1 MTTTFLRFWA
11 IFFKKYVFWQV
22 GGLFWK
28 KKKKKNSPKSPIFQ
42 LFLTIFQ
49 TIYKWPLFLRFGGK
63 NWEKTH
69 FLACRGSIFEF
80 LWFFKKDPPWAKKL
94 FFLKKNF
101 KSLNVIP
108 RPTLFWPIGGLFWK
122 IKKIQK
128 RPPACQK
135 MYFFLIISL
144 RFWAVFFKKYVF
156 WQVGGLFWKKKEFKK
171 DPLWAKKVLV

>member
-22 GGLFWK
+22 GGLFW

-49 TIYKWPLFLRFGGK
+49 TIYKWPLFLRFWGK

-80 LWFFKKDPPWAKKL
+80 FWFFKKDPPWAKKL

-135 MYFFLIISL
+135 TYFFLIFSL
-144 RFWAVFFKKYVF
+144 RT
-156 WQVGGLFWKKKEFKK
+156 
-171 DPLWAKKVLV
+171 